1 MITLADMA
9 RTPETTIKR
18 VIIAL
23 VLLCVFAITPRS
35 LAEEILSPI
44 LGTVDA
50 QVESTPEA
58 PIASPDP
65 TESPTATP
73 TPSLSNAPSSTP
85 MPNSPAPVVAPDIS
99 TSELVTASTSPTPA
113 PAHAIADQQL
123 RVAVPTSV
131 STDPRARSV
140 FLPRLHAS
148 GVETLLICGYS
159 SASSV
164 NFASSIQGVQSEG
177 SGSPYFRISGPA
189 HLVMAA
195 LNGEMGARVTSTS
208 KAIPGSVVT
217 LSFIALSKPSISK
230 QLCNDGSPSNNRT
243 ISFRALSMD
252 LNMIKDPV
260 RLN

>member
-9 RTPETTIKR
+9 RTPITTIKR
-18 VIIAL
+18 IIIGL
-23 VLLCVFAITPRS
+23 VVLCVFAITPRS

-44 LGTVDA
+44 LGTVKA
-50 QVESTPEA
+50 QVEIAPEA
-58 PIASPDP
+58 LTKSPDS
-65 TESPTATP
+65 TESPTTTP

-85 MPNSPAPVVAPDIS
+85 MPNSPASVVAPDIS

-230 QLCNDGSPSNNRT
+230 QLCNDGIPSNNRT